1 MNNLLELI
9 NNDVRDIFNQTEDEG
24 KIYKC
29 IRCIHSCINYCD
41 SILVKKDDKVEIS
54 KKMLIVYSYICNLPD
69 AYIHDIHLVNIY
81 SYLKTR
87 YSAYAEKCHRR
98 ALLKRGI
105 NEEYHYNMILYY
117 NKNIEN
123 QTNLYDY
130 YFLKENYHNCIK
142 LLSPTEPQFF
152 IQKMCLLNNLCDFT
166 TVHENIGK
174 ILDYCRNNAYFP
186 MFLISMG
193 FGNNIIDKTVGN
205 LKKKIMANDIIL
217 PTYKLIART
226 KPLIVC
232 LIDSPKVN
240 IKPFIHKD
248 YKTIIYDFTVTQSL
262 EYDNIEIKKSI
273 LTENNFANTLKE
285 LKALDIDIL
294 ISFCCLNNNHINRL
308 IINKTGKIQINAGN
322 YLGTVGFQFFDYIML
337 GKNHIQA
344 NKNYF
349 YLEKKIVMPLPFLLD
364 IDYSRNYDPL
374 NFRDHELIIDKIK
387 TIVTDSDMQKFLVDY
402 FYKIIKYN
410 LRRFNSGVYEKELL
424 VERQIK
430 NILDKTNINNESY
443 EIFQNNYQKI
453 RNILKGNV
461 KRSSLS
467 NYFTNIVL
475 PRCKLK
481 NCFKFVVLSGSKKLS
496 LKDLLI
502 YNLILKKS
510 PKSVIYILE
519 TVSLENRD
527 SILKYF
533 DYKDRVYF
541 LPFIAPEINI
551 YRLYYFD
558 CVLDTLNY
566 NLKNTLF
573 DIIKIGIPVLTIN
586 GNTPYSNIGYSV
598 LSGIGIKTSEHM
610 LVRDFIAGAVELST
624 NNTKY
629 KEFKEQFKNVDITKT
644 YNFEKIHTIVGSIY
658 DRIITNYNSSNLS
671 DIII

>member
-1 MNNLLELI
+1 
-9 NNDVRDIFNQTEDEG
+9 
-24 KIYKC
+24 
-29 IRCIHSCINYCD
+29 
-41 SILVKKDDKVEIS
+41 
-54 KKMLIVYSYICNLPD
+54 
-69 AYIHDIHLVNIY
+69 
-81 SYLKTR
+81 
-87 YSAYAEKCHRR
+87 
-98 ALLKRGI
+98 
-105 NEEYHYNMILYY
+105 
-117 NKNIEN
+117 
-123 QTNLYDY
+123 
-130 YFLKENYHNCIK
+130 
-142 LLSPTEPQFF
+142 
-152 IQKMCLLNNLCDFT
+152 
-166 TVHENIGK
+166 
-174 ILDYCRNNAYFP
+174 
-186 MFLISMG
+186 MG

-205 LKKKIMANDIIL
+205 LKKKIMAEDIIL

-232 LIDSPKVN
+232 LIDSTKVN
-240 IKPFIHKD
+240 IKPFIHRE

-273 LTENNFANTLKE
+273 LTETNFANTLKE

-308 IINKTGKIQINAGN
+308 IINKPGKIQINAGN

-349 YLEKKIVMPLPFLLD
+349 YLEKKIVIPLPFLLD

-551 YRLYYFD
+551 YRLHYFD

-598 LSGIGIKTSEHM
+598 LSGMGIETSNHM
-610 LVRDFIAGAVELST
+610 LVRDFIAEAVELST
-624 NNTKY
+624 NTAKY
-629 KEFKEQFKNVDITKT
+629 KEFREQFKNADITET
-644 YNFEKIHTIVGSIY
+644 YNFEKIHNIVGNIY
-658 DRIITNYNSSNLS
+658 DRIISNHNSSNLS